1 MTGKSGS
8 KRKLPTEIREP
19 RSGLGD
25 LGKLPEARN
34 LSLTG
39 SLQLWYH
46 IPSTSGAGG
55 DATDTDLA
63 GNQLGENLRFFS
75 SRNCK
80 ESKIIKDWPMKTIW
94 PWKKLKKESIVCSIF
109 RAHSSSSRFSM
120 DARWQ
125 RFHRCM
131 CRAGNGPCAKG
142 DAGPALRPAL
152 IVNKSFYCTQ
162 CNLMKVHLISFAYI
176 YIYMYITIYIYIC
189 IVVAPDIYP
198 CFLYLYVCWHRT
210 SFLYCLWLFVWS
222 SISAGHTDKVILH
235 TLITLVIHM
244 SYVCPD
250 SCCRAYIHLPIITV
264 FLGSHDESYCI
275 LEVKSHCFCFCWF
288 TVFECTHTYDICIYI
303 YIYINIRI
311 YSILS

>member
-1 MTGKSGS
+1 MLGELINILSTINHHKPSWMTGKSGS
-8 KRKLPTEIREP
+8 KRKLSTEIREP

-109 RAHSSSSRFSM
+109 RAHSSRVGSAWMPGGKDSTGVCAEQATGHVLRGMPGRPYAPLWLSISHSTVHNVILWKFI
-120 DARWQ
+120 W
-125 RFHRCM
+125 FH
-131 CRAGNGPCAKG
+131 
-142 DAGPALRPAL
+142 L
-152 IVNKSFYCTQ
+152 
-162 CNLMKVHLISFAYI
+162 H
-176 YIYMYITIYIYIC
+176 IYIC
-189 IVVAPDIYP
+189 I
-198 CFLYLYVCWHRT
+198 
-210 SFLYCLWLFVWS
+210 
-222 SISAGHTDKVILH
+222 
-235 TLITLVIHM
+235 
-244 SYVCPD
+244 
-250 SCCRAYIHLPIITV
+250 
-264 FLGSHDESYCI
+264 
-275 LEVKSHCFCFCWF
+275 
-288 TVFECTHTYDICIYI
+288 
-303 YIYINIRI
+303 
-311 YSILS
+311 